1 VVSWT
6 ELALSQKLPGLV
18 FPKVAA
24 PSVHETP
31 RNSSTKLWKVSLMA
45 MFTAYFDA
53 SGAPDDPNVKS
64 LTVAG
69 FLASA
74 DQWIIFDRRWR
85 KVLKKYGVTA
95 LHMREFAHSKG
106 EFEGWDKEPK
116 KEKRAFFIGELV
128 TILQRL
134 MRCSF
139 ACTLSLN
146 DYRKNEGRYKIRK
159 VASPLAIAGLM
170 AVGDLVAVAKDMQQP
185 LDKLLLM
192 FEDGDIDKG
201 NLEDW
206 IKGVFALKTHFE
218 DKTIKAFE
226 ACDLLAYEHLQAS
239 NKLLPA
245 PGVYALEDLRKAFQR
260 LDVIPHALN
269 GHDHWSFIANPKLE
283 ESTKKMLASSRR
295 PGVERYPV
303 TVLCS
308 PNPPSET

>member
-1 VVSWT
+1 
-6 ELALSQKLPGLV
+6 
-18 FPKVAA
+18 
-24 PSVHETP
+24 
-31 RNSSTKLWKVSLMA
+31 MA

-53 SGAPDDPNVKS
+53 SGAPDDPNVHN

-69 FLASA
+69 FVAST
-74 DQWIIFDRRWR
+74 DQWIIFDRRWK

-95 LHMREFAHSKG
+95 LHMKEFAHSKG

-116 KEKRAFFIGELV
+116 KKRRPLFIGELV

-139 ACTLSLN
+139 ASTISLD
-146 DYRKNEGRYKIRK
+146 DYRKNEERYKIRK

-170 AVGDLVAVAKDMQQP
+170 AVADLLAVAKDMRQP

-201 NLEDW
+201 NLEEW
-206 IKGVFALKTHFE
+206 VKGHFGLKIHFE
-218 DKTIKAFE
+218 DKKLIKAFE

-239 NKLLPA
+239 NKLLPE
-245 PGVYALEDLRKAFQR
+245 PGIYALEDLRKSFQR
-260 LDVIPHALN
+260 LDAIPHALN

-303 TVLCS
+303 TVL
-308 PNPPSET
+308 